1 MQHQHSV
8 IYWQET
14 RSWLRSVCQ
23 KMQRYRPLYRN
34 SMDLPID
41 AQNQIQ
47 RDFLAC
53 TTLMHSSTGVPQ
65 TVWKSGP
72 QSQWHAAKKKLPNY
86 ILYSQSYELYR
97 QSRTTCLNTFEPAW
111 NFKQVRLWSH
121 WFLSCRVTKG
131 RVMAMS
137 WGYSTCRGGTKKPQ
151 FFLV

>member
-72 QSQWHAAKKKLPNY
+72 QSQ
-86 ILYSQSYELYR
+86 
-97 QSRTTCLNTFEPAW
+97 
-111 NFKQVRLWSH
+111 
-121 WFLSCRVTKG
+121 
-131 RVMAMS
+131 
-137 WGYSTCRGGTKKPQ
+137 
-151 FFLV
+151 